1 MKQIVKRDGRIV
13 DYDPVKII
21 NAIWA
26 AVKAVG
32 GTDYKRVLELT
43 KTVEA
48 ALNANYPDRV
58 ATVEQVQDQVEKALV
73 EAGITKLPRP
83 ISSIA
88 RNGKKPGS

>member
-13 DYDPVKII
+13 DYEPVKII

-32 GTDYKRVLELT
+32 GTDYKRVLELS

-48 ALNANYPDRV
+48 ALNANIL
-58 ATVEQVQDQVEKALV
+58 TV
-73 EAGITKLPRP
+73 
-83 ISSIA
+83 
-88 RNGKKPGS
+88 